1 MTRRPLPSG
10 GGSYARD
17 DKGKLKLT
25 AQTQPAAPA
34 ATATPAK
41 PATPAATSAKA
52 DQKEASE

>member
-17 DKGKLKLT
+17 DKGKLKL
-25 AQTQPAAPA
+25 AARTQPAAPA
-34 ATATPAK
+34 AKPAK
-41 PATPAATSAKA
+41 PAASTAKA

>member
-17 DKGKLKLT
+17 DKGKLKLA
-25 AQTQPAAPA
+25 AQTRPAAPA
-34 ATATPAK
+34 ATTAR
-41 PATPAATSAKA
+41 PAASSAKA

>member
-17 DKGKLKLT
+17 DKGKLKL
-25 AQTQPAAPA
+25 AARTQPAAPA
-34 ATATPAK
+34 AATAR
-41 PATPAATSAKA
+41 PAATSAKA

>member
-17 DKGKLKLT
+17 DKGKLKL
-25 AQTQPAAPA
+25 AARTQPAAPA
-34 ATATPAK
+34 AATATPAR
-41 PATPAATSAKA
+41 PAASTAKA

>member
-34 ATATPAK
+34 ATKAK
-41 PATPAATSAKA
+41 PAATSAKA

>member
-17 DKGKLKLT
+17 DKGKLKL
-25 AQTQPAAPA
+25 AARTQPAAPA
-34 ATATPAK
+34 AKPAK
-41 PATPAATSAKA
+41 PAASSAKT

>member
-1 MTRRPLPSG
+1 MTRRPLPAG

-25 AQTQPAAPA
+25 AQTTPASAARAPQKPAAK
-34 ATATPAK
+34 T
-41 PATPAATSAKA
+41 AKA